1 MYFLI
6 FEFFVNVL
14 DIDIK
19 ILKFYVL
26 KLINRKFI
34 YSFDVII

>member
-1 MYFLI
+1 M

-14 DIDIK
+14 GIDIK
-19 ILKFYVL
+19 VFKFYVL

-34 YSFDVII
+34 YSFNVII